1 MALLRFASLIVIGA
15 WVSGLAIIGFVVAPT
30 TFAVLDDAHGG
41 RQLAGRIVGA
51 VLGRFDQVAWTLGGL
66 LLLLLILRAVLGPRP
81 RRFAWRVSVAAVM
94 LGLSLT
100 GGLWIAPQVAA
111 IRDAAPGAVADLP
124 DTDSRKAQFG
134 RLHGI
139 STTLAM
145 VTMLG
150 GVWLMWM
157 EMRDESATQART

>member
-1 MALLRFASLIVIGA
+1 MRPSMRPLRSVAISLRNLAL
-15 WVSGLAIIGFVVAPT
+15 
-30 TFAVLDDAHGG
+30 
-41 RQLAGRIVGA
+41 
-51 VLGRFDQVAWTLGGL
+51 
-66 LLLLLILRAVLGPRP
+66 
-81 RRFAWRVSVAAVM
+81 VAAVM

-111 IRDAAPGAVADLP
+111 IRDAVPGAVADLP
-124 DTDSRKAQFG
+124 DTDSRKTQFG